1 MVINRQIRVTTDEPC
16 LCLILILTDEL
27 SVIVEYGIR
36 QMLACRRV
44 SNTKI

>member
-16 LCLILILTDEL
+16 LCSILILIDEL

-36 QMLACRRV
+36 QILACWRE